1 MLRLLRR
8 AARTLHRALRGP
20 DDPYRANARAVAR
33 LRAQGARIGEGC
45 AIYAQSFSTEPY
57 LVTLGNRVGVSGG
70 VKFLAHDGVAWMLR
84 PRRPSAQVFGPI
96 EVGDDCF
103 IGENALL
110 LPGTVI
116 GRGCIVA
123 AGAVVRGRFAENS
136 LIAGNPAKV
145 VGRASLL
152 IEMVDRGA
160 GTLDTL
166 HMTVTE
172 RRALLL
178 RHFRTPDTEGAA

>member
-8 AARTLHRALRGP
+8 AARTIHRAVREP
-20 DDPYRANARAVAR
+20 DDPYRANARTVER
-33 LRAQGARIGEGC
+33 LRAQGVRIGEGC
-45 AIYAQSFSTEPY
+45 VIYAASFSTEPY

-84 PRRPSAQVFGPI
+84 PRRPSAQIFGTI

-110 LPGTVI
+110 LPGTAI
-116 GRGCIVA
+116 GRGSIVG

-136 LIAGNPAKV
+136 LIVGNPAKV

-152 IEMVDRGA
+152 IEMMHRSAD
-160 GTLDTL
+160 TLDTVHL
-166 HMTVTE
+166 TPTE
-172 RRALLL
+172 RRTLLL
-178 RHFRTPDTEGAA
+178 RHFRVSDTEGRA